1 LLYSHHGWRHTLVH
15 GLDVLTYEAQ
25 GFYILDRGYV
35 DFARL
40 YNIEQHN
47 AYFVT
52 RAKDNF
58 RFIRISAGKPDKKSG
73 VTCDQCVKAKGFYS
87 SKHYPDSVRRIRF
100 IDIETGRRM
109 VFLTNNFDLPAID
122 IALLYKYRWNVELF
136 FKWIKQHLKVKSF
149 WGNSQNA
156 VKTQIYIA
164 IITYTLV
171 AIVKSK
177 MKSTLS
183 TYEILQ
189 ILSVS
194 LLDKTTLKELL
205 ANQINQ
211 DVKEQNDIQLK
222 IKLI

>member
-1 LLYSHHGWRHTLVH
+1 MVLLAWQCSSP
-15 GLDVLTYEAQ
+15 AK
-25 GFYILDRGYV
+25 F
-35 DFARL
+35 
-40 YNIEQHN
+40 
-47 AYFVT
+47 FVS
-52 RAKDNF
+52 R
-58 RFIRISAGKPDKKSG
+58 KKL
-73 VTCDQCVKAKGFYS
+73 CKALHK
-87 SKHYPDSVRRIRF
+87 
-100 IDIETGRRM
+100 
-109 VFLTNNFDLPAID
+109 
-122 IALLYKYRWNVELF
+122 F

-177 MKSTLS
+177 IKSTLS

-194 LLDKTTLKELL
+194 LLDKTPLKELL

-211 DVKEQNDIQLK
+211 DVKEQYDIHLK

>member
-1 LLYSHHGWRHTLVH
+1 
-15 GLDVLTYEAQ
+15 
-25 GFYILDRGYV
+25 
-35 DFARL
+35 
-40 YNIEQHN
+40 
-47 AYFVT
+47 
-52 RAKDNF
+52 
-58 RFIRISAGKPDKKSG
+58 
-73 VTCDQCVKAKGFYS
+73 
-87 SKHYPDSVRRIRF
+87 
-100 IDIETGRRM
+100 M
-109 VFLTNNFDLPAID
+109 VFLTNNFDLPAVD
-122 IALLYKYRWNVELF
+122 IALLYKYRWKVELF

-194 LLDKTTLKELL
+194 LLDKTPLKELL

-211 DVKEQNDIQLK
+211 DVKEQYDIQLK